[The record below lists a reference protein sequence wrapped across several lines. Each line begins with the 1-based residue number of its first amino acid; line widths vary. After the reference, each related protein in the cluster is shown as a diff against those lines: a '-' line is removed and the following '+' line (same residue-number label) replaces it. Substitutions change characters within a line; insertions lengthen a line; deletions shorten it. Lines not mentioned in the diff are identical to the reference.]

1 MGLSTVTLVQMDPA
15 PVTDSLAVKSKSDY
29 IPRKCCITNAL
40 LTSKD
45 HASVQLNVGHV
56 DQYGIYT
63 GDYTVYC
70 LSGAVR
76 RQGEG
81 DPGLNRLAVAAGFM
95 NTVCSSKQA
104 EVAEGMRRRHV
115 GATLYSIKNKKVVN
129 GQQ

>member
-1 MGLSTVTLVQMDPA
+1 MGTPAVTHSKMDP
-15 PVTDSLAVKSKSDY
+15 VGTENVVKSKSDY

-56 DQYGIYT
+56 DQFSIYT

-76 RQGEG
+76 RQGEADVG
-81 DPGLNRLAVAAGFM
+81 INRLAVEAGFM
-95 NTVCSSKQA
+95 NSRVLK
-104 EVAEGMRRRHV
+104 
-115 GATLYSIKNKKVVN
+115 
-129 GQQ
+129 

>member
-56 DQYGIYT
+56 DQYGN
-63 GDYTVYC
+63 YTVYC

-95 NTVCSSKQA
+95 NSRVLKQTSRSCRRHA
-104 EVAEGMRRRHV
+104 STTRRRNLV
-115 GATLYSIKNKKVVN
+115 F
-129 GQQ
+129 